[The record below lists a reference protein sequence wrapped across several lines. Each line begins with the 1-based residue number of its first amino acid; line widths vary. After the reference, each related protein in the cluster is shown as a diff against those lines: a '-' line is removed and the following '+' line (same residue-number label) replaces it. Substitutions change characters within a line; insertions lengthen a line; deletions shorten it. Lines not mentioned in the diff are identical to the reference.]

1 MSDFPIVVCEVR
13 EPVTLYRGCH
23 GVDADALRT
32 ALRSN
37 YEAGR
42 RPHPAERRAIVMQ
55 MAVSM
60 FQDDEWLQ
68 TFVARRP
75 DRLGTHV
82 ARLQLMP
89 GLGICRAD
97 TGSAGHW
104 SVWGLPHQLADCVVD
119 VIPVDPG
126 AR

>member
-1 MSDFPIVVCEVR
+1 MTDVPIIVDAVH

-23 GVDADALRT
+23 GSGVADLVA
-32 ALRSN
+32 AMRSN

-42 RPHPAERRAIVMQ
+42 AMRPAERRAIVMH

-60 FQDDEWLQ
+60 FEDGERLRR
-68 TFVARRP
+68 FVQHRP
-75 DRLGTHV
+75 ESLGTHV
-82 ARLQLMP
+82 AQVELCP

-104 SVWGLPHQLADCVVD
+104 SIWGLPDRLADCVVD
-119 VIPVDPG
+119 VVAAGG
-126 AR
+126 ASG